1 MKLFIIGSTPCKSES
16 PGHLLERKRLT
27 EACFTIGRSIAAA
40 QHDVAVCSP
49 FADSADFDILKGI
62 SSSPNADEITIDFN
76 FVDTP
81 SVRKALETT
90 ITELQLKK
98 VNRIPHE
105 PPRQID
111 EQGMRYAWL
120 LCQLR
125 ALESSHATIAIG
137 GNPDGA
143 ANMLLQLA
151 DGNRKPLLPLPFMG
165 GAALFA
171 YERRKYEL
179 EDYLSEDIKLLQ
191 DENAVGKIIP
201 LISKLKSRKLSK
213 ITSSHSKRSPKFFI
227 SYSRARQAEADHV
240 ETLLRRRNLTVT
252 RDESDFGAGH
262 SIPANIRDSI
272 HQCDIFIAM
281 WCQEYACSPW
291 CFDELELALD
301 RHEAAKIR
309 LWIFRTDETRIVP
322 KRARDLNSFSVKSRQ
337 ELEGRIIELL
347 SRDLNQD

>member
-111 EQGMRYAWL
+111 EQGMRYA
-120 LCQLR
+120 
-125 ALESSHATIAIG
+125 
-137 GNPDGA
+137 
-143 ANMLLQLA
+143 
-151 DGNRKPLLPLPFMG
+151 
-165 GAALFA
+165 
-171 YERRKYEL
+171 
-179 EDYLSEDIKLLQ
+179 
-191 DENAVGKIIP
+191 
-201 LISKLKSRKLSK
+201 
-213 ITSSHSKRSPKFFI
+213 
-227 SYSRARQAEADHV
+227 
-240 ETLLRRRNLTVT
+240 
-252 RDESDFGAGH
+252 
-262 SIPANIRDSI
+262 
-272 HQCDIFIAM
+272 
-281 WCQEYACSPW
+281 
-291 CFDELELALD
+291 
-301 RHEAAKIR
+301 
-309 LWIFRTDETRIVP
+309 
-322 KRARDLNSFSVKSRQ
+322 
-337 ELEGRIIELL
+337 
-347 SRDLNQD
+347 